1 MRYNSMSVG
10 IEILKSKQQEVNQAI
25 KSVYDIQFP
34 KIDSF
39 ATEGHKLHY
48 HFVLHDL
55 IKRAKIEQDN
65 LENIEILENQS
76 K

>member
-1 MRYNSMSVG
+1 MLVD
-10 IEILKSKQQEVNQAI
+10 IQTLKSKQQEVNQAV
-25 KSVYDIQFP
+25 KSIYDIQFP
-34 KIDSF
+34 KLNSF
-39 ATEGHKLHY
+39 ATKSHKDHY

-55 IKRAKIEQDN
+55 IKRAKQEQDR

>member
-1 MRYNSMSVG
+1 MAVD
-10 IEILKSKQQEVNQAI
+10 IQILKSKQEEVKEAV
-25 KSVYDIQFP
+25 KSIYGIQFP
-34 KIDSF
+34 KFNSF
-39 ATEGHKLHY
+39 ATKGHMLHY

-55 IKRAKIEQDN
+55 IKRTKIEQDN

>member
-1 MRYNSMSVG
+1 MSVD
-10 IEILKSKQQEVNQAI
+10 IQTLKSKQREVNQAVESI
-25 KSVYDIQFP
+25 YDFQFP
-34 KIDSF
+34 KFDSF
-39 ATEGHKLHY
+39 ATKSHMLHY

-55 IKRAKIEQDN
+55 MKRAKIEQDN

>member
-1 MRYNSMSVG
+1 MS
-10 IEILKSKQQEVNQAI
+10 IDTQTLKLKQKEVDNAV
-25 KSVYDIQFP
+25 KSIYDIQFP
-34 KIDSF
+34 KFDSF
-39 ATEGHKLHY
+39 ATKGQMLHY

-65 LENIEILENQS
+65 LENIIILENQS